1 MVDRTQQMWQ
11 RADLRRWLS
20 VVPRA
25 TGDRVLERQ
34 MLVDAAEMY
43 AHQEIRSYD
52 AEIGGR
58 LAELGR
64 VEP

>member
-20 VVPRA
+20 VAPRA

-34 MLVDAAEMY
+34 MLGDAAEMY
-43 AHQEIRSYD
+43 AHKEIRSYD